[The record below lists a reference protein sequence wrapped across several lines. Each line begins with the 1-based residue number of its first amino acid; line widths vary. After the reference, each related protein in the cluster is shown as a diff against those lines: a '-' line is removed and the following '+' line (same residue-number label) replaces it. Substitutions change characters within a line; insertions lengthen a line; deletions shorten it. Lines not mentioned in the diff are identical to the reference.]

1 MDEENVDSSEIED
14 RAKKLADLTGRDYE
28 DVLADL
34 LDDGK
39 LNQSNADSPD
49 LVEQLKDAAELI
61 ATVQNISKD
70 INDNT
75 VLNGGDNETVLEV
88 KTTLEGDIV
97 DRAIESVQRK
107 AENIKKIL
115 ILLSP
120 LFLLLGGGSLEAI
133 GWIDLMGSESDDLED
148 DYPMEY
154 WGCMNP
160 DAINYDEYA
169 THDDGSC
176 DYDDN
181 GGGGG
186 PPVNCDWSWQDDSFM
201 DNDNF
206 LVVRGVFSSPNCPHE
221 MEGDFTVE
229 LIKDNE
235 YHDEEERNG
244 IRFKQSYTL
253 EHSFSDLEVGVY
265 RNHFSF
271 YTYDG
276 SNWNWDSPET
286 HEVFDDTCYSQ
297 TELDSPTLSSDGNDL
312 IVDLV
317 FSDLGGCG
325 QDIEISME
333 VWNGGQ
339 LHDTLEYGEVHD
351 GVFWIEPDG
360 DTTMRVQGKAELSEL
375 PDGDDWIV
383 KAKYSHANADDAP
396 YESEWFESNSIVI
409 DEVQD
414 PVYGCTDSEANNYDS
429 SATVD
434 DESCE
439 YEPEEPCEI
448 SIQNHYRGHVAED
461 EEQDAI
467 LVAFKVI
474 PTNCEGEYIDVDI
487 ELYQNGY
494 DANYTESRI
503 VSGGEESDV
512 SHIFDGVAVGN
523 SWTPRITASLDSEV
537 LEQVLF
543 WGIDVV
549 EQEPEICEINL
560 FWIDIGTNATHA
572 SVGYD
577 LDCGYENNNL
587 DGYNVSIQFLV
598 YEVNGTN
605 SGANATGPINYGT
618 GFHYIQGWVEDNHFI
633 TLTNFTE
640 SNATHY
646 DFYWYAT
653 WVDGE
658 GQNQMLERTWLNREI
673 NA

>member
-1 MDEENVDSSEIED
+1 MDEEIDESSDIEE
-14 RAKKLADLTGRDYE
+14 RAKKLADLTGREYD

-39 LNQSNADSPD
+39 LNKSNEDSPD

-61 ATVQNISKD
+61 ATVQTISKD
-70 INDNT
+70 IEGNT
-75 VLNGGDNETVLEV
+75 VLNGGENETVLEV

-107 AENIKKIL
+107 AENIKKLL
-115 ILLSP
+115 IMLSP

-133 GWIDLMGSESDDLED
+133 GWIDLMGSDNDDD
-148 DYPMEY
+148 NYDMEY

-160 DAINYDEYA
+160 DALNYDEYA
-169 THDDGSC
+169 TNDDGSC
-176 DYDDN
+176 SFDDE
-181 GGGGG
+181 GGGGQ
-186 PPVNCDWSWQDDSFM
+186 PINCEWSWEDNSYM
-201 DNDNF
+201 DNGNF
-206 LVVRGVFSSPNCPHE
+206 LVIRGVFSSPNCPDE

-229 LIKDNE
+229 LIKDDE
-235 YHDEEERNG
+235 YYDEDEWND
-244 IRFKQSYTL
+244 ITFKHRYDL
-253 EHSFSDLEVGVY
+253 EHSFSELEAGVY

-271 YTYDG
+271 HTIDG
-276 SNWNWDSPET
+276 SHWNWDSPEN
-286 HEVFDDTCYSQ
+286 HEVFDDTCYPQ
-297 TELDSPTLSSDGNDL
+297 TEIDSPSLSSDGNDL

-325 QDIEISME
+325 QDIEISIE

-339 LHDTLEYGEVHD
+339 LHDTLEYGEVHS
-351 GVFWIEPDG
+351 GVFWIEPNG
-360 DTTMRVQGKAELSEL
+360 DTTMKVEGKAELSDL

-383 KAKYSHANADDAP
+383 KAKYSHANADDDP

-409 DEVQD
+409 DEIED
-414 PVYGCTDSEANNYDS
+414 T
-429 SATVD
+429 
-434 DESCE
+434 SCSVG
-439 YEPEEPCEI
+439 I
-448 SIQNHYRGHVAED
+448 HNHYRGHVAED

-474 PTNCEGEYIDVDI
+474 PTNCEGEHIDIDI

-503 VSGGEESDV
+503 VSGDEESDV
-512 SHIFDGVAVGN
+512 SHVFDGVSVGN
-523 SWTPRITASLDSEV
+523 SWTPRIIASIDGEE

-560 FWIDIGTNATHA
+560 FWIDIGTNATHS

-577 LDCGYENNNL
+577 LDCGYEYNNL
-587 DGYNVSIQFLV
+587 DGYNVSVQFLV

-605 SGANATGPINYGT
+605 TGANGTGPINYGT
-618 GFHYIQGWVEDNHFI
+618 GFHYIQGWVEDNQFI

-646 DFYWYAT
+646 DFYFYAT
-653 WVDGE
+653 WTDGE
-658 GQNQMLERTWLNREI
+658 GQNQLIERKWLNREI
-673 NA
+673 NP